1 MRIANSNAYHLA
13 TFKVRL
19 DDEFKEKRGVKGKG
33 KSEKLSGNT

>member
-1 MRIANSNAYHLA
+1 MRIANSNAYNLA

-33 KSEKLSGNT
+33 EKLLGNT